1 MLANDLLAAGA
12 WRVRRVLKWK
22 GAHHINVLELSSL
35 VVLLRELA
43 LEAPDSRISILLDS
57 AVAKAA
63 AAKGR
68 STSFA
73 LAPGLARA
81 CALQLAYGLYMS
93 LGFTPTRL
101 NIADD
106 PTRFTELRPRAE
118 ISLCKA
124 LPTWALHGLGARRF
138 SRPLASWSRLFL
150 IALCAWGPPSYLVLS
165 ALGGAAEPSPTGG
178 CLRDF
183 DSTLGFLGEGP
194 GLFPSHVSA
203 GLPCA
208 QPSCV
213 AESALGL
220 AWFSFSLP
228 LALLWARA
236 PLPTPPLCF
245 DCHPTC
251 SPPWTLCPGPFWT
264 SLFDSTLGFPGEGWF
279 LFRVFLGLGFVALR
293 PDAMAPPAPRTPA
306 DARRA
311 ESRAPLQL
319 FADRI
324 VRQTTRINRAKLLE
338 DFEAW
343 LIQAGYMT
351 LKAIL
356 SWPEEISGIL
366 VSYGRSLFRAGAA
379 YYRYSETIN
388 AVAAARPGIRRHL
401 GSAWDLAFAWL
412 SEEPH
417 AHHKALPKGVLLAVL
432 AAALSWGWLRE
443 AAVFALA
450 WAGLLRIGEAL
461 NAYRRDLILPRD
473 AAPGTDFVL
482 LQISSPKTR
491 GRAAKHQAA
500 HIDPLI

>member
-1 MLANDLLAAGA
+1 
-12 WRVRRVLKWK
+12 
-22 GAHHINVLELSSL
+22 
-35 VVLLRELA
+35 
-43 LEAPDSRISILLDS
+43 
-57 AVAKAA
+57 
-63 AAKGR
+63 
-68 STSFA
+68 
-73 LAPGLARA
+73 
-81 CALQLAYGLYMS
+81 
-93 LGFTPTRL
+93 
-101 NIADD
+101 
-106 PTRFTELRPRAE
+106 
-118 ISLCKA
+118 
-124 LPTWALHGLGARRF
+124 
-138 SRPLASWSRLFL
+138 
-150 IALCAWGPPSYLVLS
+150 
-165 ALGGAAEPSPTGG
+165 
-178 CLRDF
+178 
-183 DSTLGFLGEGP
+183 
-194 GLFPSHVSA
+194 
-203 GLPCA
+203 
-208 QPSCV
+208 
-213 AESALGL
+213 
-220 AWFSFSLP
+220 
-228 LALLWARA
+228 
-236 PLPTPPLCF
+236 
-245 DCHPTC
+245 
-251 SPPWTLCPGPFWT
+251 
-264 SLFDSTLGFPGEGWF
+264 
-279 LFRVFLGLGFVALR
+279 
-293 PDAMAPPAPRTPA
+293 MAPPAPRTPA

-324 VRQTTRINRAKLLE
+324 VRPTTRINRAKLLE

-356 SWPEEISGIL
+356 SWPLDRTEEISGIL

-500 HIDPLI
+500 HIDPPDIIRLLDAAFGRLPRGEKLWPFSAGTLRRRFKTLQERLGLASPDGGAHFDLASFRPGGATWMLTMTENPDLVRRRGRWLSTRVMEIYLQEVQAATYLPSLSTERRAVLQQASEAFSSILAKAIFFIDSNIPQAAWYYLLSDRKSAWSNKKGVVVGY

>member
-1 MLANDLLAAGA
+1 
-12 WRVRRVLKWK
+12 
-22 GAHHINVLELSSL
+22 
-35 VVLLRELA
+35 
-43 LEAPDSRISILLDS
+43 
-57 AVAKAA
+57 
-63 AAKGR
+63 
-68 STSFA
+68 
-73 LAPGLARA
+73 
-81 CALQLAYGLYMS
+81 
-93 LGFTPTRL
+93 
-101 NIADD
+101 
-106 PTRFTELRPRAE
+106 
-118 ISLCKA
+118 
-124 LPTWALHGLGARRF
+124 
-138 SRPLASWSRLFL
+138 
-150 IALCAWGPPSYLVLS
+150 
-165 ALGGAAEPSPTGG
+165 
-178 CLRDF
+178 
-183 DSTLGFLGEGP
+183 
-194 GLFPSHVSA
+194 
-203 GLPCA
+203 
-208 QPSCV
+208 
-213 AESALGL
+213 
-220 AWFSFSLP
+220 
-228 LALLWARA
+228 
-236 PLPTPPLCF
+236 
-245 DCHPTC
+245 
-251 SPPWTLCPGPFWT
+251 
-264 SLFDSTLGFPGEGWF
+264 
-279 LFRVFLGLGFVALR
+279 
-293 PDAMAPPAPRTPA
+293 MAPPAPRTPA

-324 VRQTTRINRAKLLE
+324 VRPTTRINRAKLLE

-356 SWPEEISGIL
+356 SWPLDRTEEISGIL

-500 HIDPLI
+500 HIDPPDIIRLLDAAFGRLPRGEKLWPFSAGTLRRRFKTLQERLGLASPDGGAHFDLASFRPGGATWMLTMTENPDLVRRRGRWLSTRVMEIYLQEVQAATYLPSLSTERRAVLQQASEAFSSILAKAIFFIDSNIPQAAWYYLLSDRKSAWSKKKGVVVGY

>member
-1 MLANDLLAAGA
+1 
-12 WRVRRVLKWK
+12 
-22 GAHHINVLELSSL
+22 
-35 VVLLRELA
+35 
-43 LEAPDSRISILLDS
+43 
-57 AVAKAA
+57 
-63 AAKGR
+63 
-68 STSFA
+68 
-73 LAPGLARA
+73 
-81 CALQLAYGLYMS
+81 
-93 LGFTPTRL
+93 
-101 NIADD
+101 
-106 PTRFTELRPRAE
+106 
-118 ISLCKA
+118 
-124 LPTWALHGLGARRF
+124 
-138 SRPLASWSRLFL
+138 
-150 IALCAWGPPSYLVLS
+150 
-165 ALGGAAEPSPTGG
+165 
-178 CLRDF
+178 
-183 DSTLGFLGEGP
+183 
-194 GLFPSHVSA
+194 
-203 GLPCA
+203 
-208 QPSCV
+208 
-213 AESALGL
+213 
-220 AWFSFSLP
+220 
-228 LALLWARA
+228 
-236 PLPTPPLCF
+236 
-245 DCHPTC
+245 
-251 SPPWTLCPGPFWT
+251 
-264 SLFDSTLGFPGEGWF
+264 
-279 LFRVFLGLGFVALR
+279 
-293 PDAMAPPAPRTPA
+293 MAPPAPRTPA

-324 VRQTTRINRAKLLE
+324 VRLTTRINRAKLLE

-356 SWPEEISGIL
+356 SWPLDRTEEISGIL

-491 GRAAKHQAA
+491 GTLRRRFKTLQERLGLASPDGGAHFDLASFRPGGATWMLTMTENPDLVRRRGRWLSTRVMEIYLQEVQAA
-500 HIDPLI
+500 TYLPSLSTERRAVLQQASEAFSSILAKAIFFIDSNIPQAAWYYLLSDRKSAWSKKKGVVVGY